1 MTQRGGSCHVFAHGL
16 FRAAEAAWP
25 SAGAALNAGSLGQ
38 LAKGAGGLL
47 MRYGPLRGGKALRGA
62 KTLL

>member
-1 MTQRGGSCHVFAHGL
+1 MFSLTGCFGALKRPGPPRG
-16 FRAAEAAWP
+16 
-25 SAGAALNAGSLGQ
+25 AGAALSAGSLGQ